1 MKITKKHLDLLS
13 GFFLIVGALVVVLTN
28 SFDETLKI
36 ETSKFWKWIGI
47 GIMIVGLI
55 FKMPWIKD
63 TKD

>member
-13 GFFLIVGALVVVLTN
+13 GLFLILGALVVVLTN

-63 TKD
+63 NKD